1 MSGPSGPPP
10 GPPAP
15 TTEQEFVVRVPSL
28 ENANKKHHVMKFNAS
43 QNMDFSKWSQVR
55 MVRENNMKT
64 FSHHN
69 QEEMPKHGA
78 GSEFGRE
85 EKEEARKKKFGYV
98 SRKYNPEAQ
107 PWLMRIGGKNG
118 RKYKGVREG
127 GVSANTTFYVFTHAA
142 DGSFEAYP
150 VHEWYNFTPIMRY
163 KTLDADEAEEKFA
176 QRGKILNKWAM
187 MVKKKLKP
195 DQEDDEDLDGDGDGK
210 KKGKKTAAEKKD
222 LKISELDDWD
232 GSDDGLDTDDD
243 EKEEKDDD
251 SDDGKKK
258 KKGKD
263 SKGKKK
269 KNKNDVNE
277 AFEDDGDGSDE
288 DREVD
293 YMSDESSA
301 SEEEKEKERELKG
314 VDQDQGLSKMLDSD
328 DSDSDEEKK
337 KKEGEKSDEEK
348 DGEGKKKKGA
358 SEKGNSSDE
367 EGGKG
372 KKKSENSSR
381 STTPTKD
388 VEKNDK
394 AEKRKAMVANLLD
407 PNASNEP
414 SSKKSRLDQFGSSSG
429 APMSSA
435 VNEAI
440 SEEAVRKYL
449 TRRPMTTTD
458 LLKKFR
464 SKKTGIQNAQLV
476 QLLAQILK
484 KINPH
489 KQKIKGTT
497 YLSLKEGK

>member
-1 MSGPSGPPP
+1 MSV
-10 GPPAP
+10 PPAP
-15 TTEQEFVVRVPSL
+15 ATEQEFVVRIPSL
-28 ENANKKHHVMKFNAS
+28 ENANKKHHVMKFNSS
-43 QNMDFSKWSQVR
+43 QNIDFSKWSQVR

-64 FSHHN
+64 FSHSN
-69 QEEMPKHGA
+69 FEEMPKTGA

-85 EKEEARKKKFGYV
+85 EKEEARKKKFGYT

-107 PWLMRIGGKNG
+107 PWLMRIGGKTG

-127 GVSANTTFYVFTHAA
+127 GVNANTTYYVFTHAA

-150 VHEWYNFTPIMRY
+150 VNEWYNFTPIIRY

-187 MVKKKLKP
+187 MVSKKLKP

-222 LKISELDDWD
+222 LQISELDEWD
-232 GSDDGLDTDDD
+232 GSEDGLDTDDD
-243 EKEEKDDD
+243 EKEEKEDD

-263 SKGKKK
+263 SKNKKKKK
-269 KNKNDVNE
+269 KNDVDE
-277 AFEDDGDGSDE
+277 AFEDDGDGSGD

-293 YMSDESSA
+293 YMTDESSA
-301 SEEEKEKERELKG
+301 SEEELEKERELKG

-337 KKEGEKSDEEK
+337 KKEGEKSDDEK
-348 DGEGKKKKGA
+348 DADGKKKKGT

-372 KKKSENSSR
+372 KKKKGSANSSR
-381 STTPTKD
+381 SATPTKD
-388 VEKNDK
+388 VERNDK

-429 APMSSA
+429 APISSA

-497 YLSLKEGK
+497 YLSLKKGK